1 MEKSNII
8 TKHILQISSIN
19 KTLLTCLNIGT
30 PHQYLNSYIL
40 PSASHPLPD
49 LNSNAYI
56 FPQTLLCSKS
66 KGVFGTVPESMQSMP
81 TLKTGLSHYPDHH
94 GNYTVECKNAPHITD
109 QKLCLHVHLQTSI
122 KAEEMGAIFTTF
134 VSGEI
139 TIYLP
144 FNHIKS
150 LPPWSVI
157 LLEMLNRKWKISEC
171 KNLRTSLHLL
181 SQIFDLQS
189 LRCRRT
195 DLCLGELKNTF

>member
-81 TLKTGLSHYPDHH
+81 TLKTGLSHYPNHH

-109 QKLCLHVHLQTSI
+109 
-122 KAEEMGAIFTTF
+122 
-134 VSGEI
+134 
-139 TIYLP
+139 
-144 FNHIKS
+144 
-150 LPPWSVI
+150 
-157 LLEMLNRKWKISEC
+157 
-171 KNLRTSLHLL
+171 
-181 SQIFDLQS
+181 
-189 LRCRRT
+189 
-195 DLCLGELKNTF
+195 